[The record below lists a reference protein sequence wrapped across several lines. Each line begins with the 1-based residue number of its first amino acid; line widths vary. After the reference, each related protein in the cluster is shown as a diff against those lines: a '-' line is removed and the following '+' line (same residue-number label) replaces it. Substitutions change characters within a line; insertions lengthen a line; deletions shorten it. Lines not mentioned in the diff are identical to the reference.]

1 MPLRRPAR
9 PTTALPTALAAL
21 LVAAL
26 LAGCSSTPST
36 GDKGYVDGSG
46 GLTVLDPGAR
56 TQPPGTVSGE
66 TLEGKQVSLDDYR
79 GQVVV
84 LNVWGSWCPPCRK
97 EAPLLADAARELA
110 RDDVVFLGINTRD
123 SSQAQGLAYQ
133 RRFDV
138 PYPSIYDPSGRNLLK
153 LRGTLT
159 PNSIPSTVVIDQEGR
174 VAARLL
180 GDVESRSTLV
190 GIVED
195 VRTGAAGESS

>member
-9 PTTALPTALAAL
+9 PTSALLTALAAL
-21 LVAAL
+21 LVASL

-46 GLTVLDPGAR
+46 GLTVLDPGGR
-56 TQPPGTVSGE
+56 TPPPGTVSGE
-66 TLEGKQVSLDDYR
+66 TLEGEQVSLDDYR

-159 PNSIPSTVVIDQEGR
+159 PNSIPSTVVIDQQGR

-195 VRTGAAGESS
+195 VRDGSAGESS